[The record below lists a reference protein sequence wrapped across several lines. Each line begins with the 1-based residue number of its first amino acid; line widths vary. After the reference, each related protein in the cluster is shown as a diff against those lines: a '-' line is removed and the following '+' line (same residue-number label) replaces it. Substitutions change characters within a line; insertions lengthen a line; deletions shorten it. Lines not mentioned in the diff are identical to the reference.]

1 MEGTLAG
8 AGDNWE
14 GRGMMAVTAVTAALT
29 AALMAAALMAGSL
42 AGAEVEAAE
51 GVSREP
57 AVVVKVAEEGADRI
71 RQRSYHLQTDQPTP
85 CNC

>member
-1 MEGTLAG
+1 MAAKLVEARREGTLAG
-8 AGDNWE
+8 AGDNLE
-14 GRGMMAVTAVTAALT
+14 GRGAMAVTAVTAALT
-29 AALMAAALMAGSL
+29 

-71 RQRSYHLQTDQPTP
+71 RPRSYHLQTDQPTP